1 MSFYKELL
9 EIILKY
15 TQDGI
20 HVIDKEGNT
29 IIYNKAMANLEGMD
43 EEEVLG
49 KNLLEIFPSLNEN
62 SSTLLHALKTGE
74 AIIDRYQTYLN
85 KKGYNITS
93 VNTTVPIIKD
103 GEILGAVEISKD
115 FTKVKELYDNII
127 KLTEGTDE
135 GISSDYTTFSNII
148 GLSPKFLKA
157 IEIAKKASRSSSTV
171 LIYGETGT
179 GKEVFARCIHNE
191 SARKNKPFI
200 AVNCAALPESLLE
213 GILFGTVKGGFTGA
227 IDRPGLFEQAN
238 GGTLLLDEINSMPLS
253 LQAKL
258 LRVLQESYVRRIGG
272 LKDIPIDVR
281 VIATTNEDP
290 YTAILNGK
298 FRKDL
303 YYRLSVIN
311 ITIPPLRE
319 RKEDIALFVK
329 YFIKKY
335 NKELNKNV
343 YDVSK
348 EVYDAFMS
356 YDWPGNVR
364 ELKNYLESAMNLASG
379 SILKEEHFSGIN
391 HDKIFKKKS
400 LSGAANMDIMDEV
413 GLDEY
418 LEGIEKKLILKALEE
433 TGYNITKA
441 AEKLKIKRQTLQHKM
456 KKYKINENDEN

>member
-157 IEIAKKASRSSSTV
+157 IEIAKKASRSSSTA

-179 GKEVFARCIHNE
+179 GKEVFAR
-191 SARKNKPFI
+191 A
-200 AVNCAALPESLLE
+200 
-213 GILFGTVKGGFTGA
+213 FT
-227 IDRPGLFEQAN
+227 
-238 GGTLLLDEINSMPLS
+238 M
-253 LQAKL
+253 K
-258 LRVLQESYVRRIGG
+258 VQE
-272 LKDIPIDVR
+272 
-281 VIATTNEDP
+281 
-290 YTAILNGK
+290 
-298 FRKDL
+298 
-303 YYRLSVIN
+303 
-311 ITIPPLRE
+311 
-319 RKEDIALFVK
+319 
-329 YFIKKY
+329 
-335 NKELNKNV
+335 
-343 YDVSK
+343 
-348 EVYDAFMS
+348 
-356 YDWPGNVR
+356 
-364 ELKNYLESAMNLASG
+364 
-379 SILKEEHFSGIN
+379 
-391 HDKIFKKKS
+391 
-400 LSGAANMDIMDEV
+400 
-413 GLDEY
+413 
-418 LEGIEKKLILKALEE
+418 
-433 TGYNITKA
+433 
-441 AEKLKIKRQTLQHKM
+441 
-456 KKYKINENDEN
+456 KINPLLQ

>member
-9 EIILKY
+9 DIILKY
-15 TQDGI
+15 TQEGI
-20 HVIDKEGNT
+20 HVVDKEGNT

-74 AIIDRYQTYLN
+74 AILDRYQTYLN

-135 GISSDYTTFSNII
+135 GISSDFTTFSNII

-157 IEIAKKASRSSSTV
+157 VEIAKKASRSSSTV

-191 SARKNKPFI
+191 SVRKNKPFV

-238 GGTLLLDEINSMPLS
+238 GGTLLLDEINSMPIS

-329 YFIKKY
+329 YFIK
-335 NKELNKNV
+335 NTIKNLI
-343 YDVSK
+343 K
-348 EVYDAFMS
+348 MFMMFQRKFMM
-356 YDWPGNVR
+356 PLCPTIG
-364 ELKNYLESAMNLASG
+364 LEM
-379 SILKEEHFSGIN
+379 
-391 HDKIFKKKS
+391 
-400 LSGAANMDIMDEV
+400 
-413 GLDEY
+413 
-418 LEGIEKKLILKALEE
+418 LE
-433 TGYNITKA
+433 N
-441 AEKLKIKRQTLQHKM
+441 LKI
-456 KKYKINENDEN
+456 I